1 MSDLLPTIET
11 ERLRLRQLDLTDAG
25 RLFTIFSDSDVLRYY
40 GMEPHTSS
48 SETEQMLAG
57 MIEGVE
63 SGAVI
68 RWGIVTKETSDLIGT
83 IGFHNRAPRHRR
95 AEIGYEI
102 HPDYWRHGYATEALQ
117 AALTYAGQTGEMERI
132 GAIVFT
138 ENIASQQML
147 EKNGFSREGTL
158 HRYMRQG
165 DRAHDVHVYGY
176 TTSKDHADA

>member
-1 MSDLLPTIET
+1 VSDLLPTIET

-176 TTSKDHADA
+176 TTNKDHADA

>member
-1 MSDLLPTIET
+1 MSNLLPTIET

-40 GMEPHTSS
+40 GMEPHTSP

-57 MIEGVE
+57 MIEGME

-83 IGFHNRAPRHRR
+83 IGFHNRVPRHRR

-158 HRYMRQG
+158 HRYMRQA

-176 TTSKDHADA
+176 TTNKDHADA

>member
-1 MSDLLPTIET
+1 MNRVLPTIET
-11 ERLRLRQLDLTDAG
+11 ERLRLRQLDVTDAE
-25 RLFTIFSDSDVLRYY
+25 RLFTIFSDPDVLRYY
-40 GMEPHTSS
+40 GMEPHASI
-48 SETEQMLAG
+48 SETEQMLTG
-57 MIEGVE
+57 MLEGIE
-63 SGAVI
+63 SGAVM
-68 RWGIVTKETSDLIGT
+68 RWGIVTTETSDLIGT

-117 AALTYAGQTGEMERI
+117 AAISYAEQTGEMDRI

-176 TTSKDHADA
+176 TTNKDHADA